1 MKELAIIGAGGF
13 GKEVMSYVSN
23 NATFYVSDHMANS
36 LKHRPLSQLDCD
48 RSDAV
53 IAIGNPLARQTIANS
68 LRHGQEFAN
77 VIHPTAII
85 GESVSLGHGAIITP
99 FAVITVD
106 CTIGTHFQANL
117 HSDIGHDCVIGNF
130 VTLAPSARIS
140 GRCTIGN
147 RVYIGTSAVI
157 KEGISICDDVII
169 GAGAVVLSDIT
180 DKGTYVGMPAKRIK

>member
-1 MKELAIIGAGGF
+1 
-13 GKEVMSYVSN
+13 MSYVSN

-36 LKHRPLSQLDCD
+36 LKHRPLSQSQLDCD

-85 GESVSLGHGAIITP
+85 GKSVLLGHGAIITP

-106 CTIGTHFQANL
+106 CEIGTHFQANL

-130 VTLAPSARIS
+130 VTLAPSARVS

-147 RVYIGTSAVI
+147 RVYIGTNAVI

-169 GAGAVVLSDIT
+169 GAGAVVLSNIT
-180 DKGTYVGMPAKRIK
+180 EKGTYVGMPAKRIK

>member
-23 NATFYVSDHMANS
+23 KATFYVSDHIAATPI
-36 LKHRPLSQLDCD
+36 RPLSQLDCD

-53 IAIGNPLARQTIANS
+53 IAIGNPLARQTIANI

-77 VIHPTAII
+77 VIHEVTCI
-85 GESVSLGHGAIITP
+85 GDSVSLGHGAIITP

-117 HSDIGHDCVIGNF
+117 HSDVGHDCVIGNF

-147 RVYIGTSAVI
+147 RVYIGTNAVI

-169 GAGAVVLSDIT
+169 GAGAVVLSNIT
-180 DKGTYVGMPAKRIK
+180 EKGTYVGMPAKRIK